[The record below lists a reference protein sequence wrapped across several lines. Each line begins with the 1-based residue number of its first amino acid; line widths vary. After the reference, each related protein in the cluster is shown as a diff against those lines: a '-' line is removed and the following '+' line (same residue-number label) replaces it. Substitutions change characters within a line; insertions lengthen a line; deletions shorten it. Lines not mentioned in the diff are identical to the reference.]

1 MIKIDI
7 SNWEE
12 FSICGEDGIFK
23 LLQPKAR
30 KSKDY
35 LEEGVVPFVA
45 SGSFNN
51 GIEKYI
57 KTDEKLDKGNCI
69 TISAIGGFS
78 FYQEKDFAGRGGA
91 GSAIKILYNEN
102 LNELNAL
109 FICTVLQKILSKYD
123 YNSMISGQILKE
135 ETIFLPVNNKGI
147 DWEFMENYIKVIKE
161 NTLEKLEVLSDIVL
175 YYLVFIFIYYI

>member
-7 SNWEE
+7 SNWKE
-12 FSICGEDGIFK
+12 FSICGEDGIFE

-35 LEEGVVPFVA
+35 LEEGEVPFVA

-57 KTDEKLDKGNCI
+57 KTDEELDKGNCI

-109 FICTVLQKILSKYD
+109 FSH
-123 YNSMISGQILKE
+123 S
-135 ETIFLPVNNKGI
+135 
-147 DWEFMENYIKVIKE
+147 
-161 NTLEKLEVLSDIVL
+161 
-175 YYLVFIFIYYI
+175 